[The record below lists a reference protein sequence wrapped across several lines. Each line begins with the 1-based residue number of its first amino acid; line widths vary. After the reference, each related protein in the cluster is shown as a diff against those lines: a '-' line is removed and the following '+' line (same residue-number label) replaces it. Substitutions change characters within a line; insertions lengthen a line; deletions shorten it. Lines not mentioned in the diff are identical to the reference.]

1 MKHTVEVL
9 CLDGLE
15 AAIIGQTTRDGK
27 TEVLVY
33 DATVVNKLLVELGY
47 VDFDAFDF
55 ERQLIET
62 EGVESRRRPVFV
74 YLDDNVKDRIF
85 GTPSVRGR
93 NTPLH

>member
-1 MKHTVEVL
+1 MDVFL
-9 CLDGLE
+9 PNLD
-15 AAIIGQTTRDGK
+15 TFDP
-27 TEVLVY
+27 
-33 DATVVNKLLVELGY
+33 TVVV
-47 VDFDAFDF
+47 FDAFDF

-62 EGVESRRRPVFV
+62 GGVESRRRPVFV

>member
-33 DATVVNKLLVELGY
+33 DATVVNKLLIELGY

-62 EGVESRRRPVFV
+62 GGVESRRRPVFV